1 MRMLAEIDRRANVPH
16 QGRIVCREAVRAVVL
31 RGEQIF
37 LIHST
42 VCGDY
47 KLPGGG
53 VQTGE
58 DHTSALQRELAEEG
72 GATLLSTPVEFG
84 MTREFDFAIEPEADC
99 FCMTSYFYLCA
110 IDPLLGEQQL
120 EEYES
125 RLGFTPC
132 WIKVSEA
139 LTVNQALMASG
150 EVTDRWVKRET
161 LILEIILKELV
172 K

>member
-1 MRMLAEIDRRANVPH
+1 MLAEIDRRANVPH
-16 QGRIVCREAVRAVVL
+16 QGRIACREAVRAVVL

-53 VQTGE
+53 VQPGE
-58 DHTSALQRELAEEG
+58 DHTSALRRELSEEG
-72 GATLLSTPVEFG
+72 GATLLKTPVEFG

-99 FCMTSYFYLCA
+99 FCMTSYFYRCE
-110 IDPLLGEQQL
+110 IDPQLGEQHL
-120 EEYES
+120 EEYEA

-132 WIKVSEA
+132 WVSVADA
-139 LTVNQALMASG
+139 LATNQALMASG
-150 EVTDRWVKRET
+150 RVIDRYVKRET
-161 LILEIILKELV
+161 IVLEIILKELAG
-172 K
+172 